1 MELDSVVVFHCD
13 DKNNDNSWEV
23 LQFMPPCEV
32 GAWVYFKL
40 TDDQIMSDIDDDKN
54 YVKCMKARIEG
65 DPKYRKR
72 TQGNSTKA
80 KRPHSSCD
88 KLLKEHDKLKFEFKW
103 VYFKD
108 LTQYLVPFCTVIGLI
123 VLAFIGGTIWDC
135 CCRKKSDKYTKSGTS
150 FV

>member
-13 DKNNDNSWEV
+13 DKKNDNSWEV
-23 LQFMPPCEV
+23 LQFMPPCDV
-32 GAWVYFKL
+32 GAQVYFTL
-40 TDDQIMSDIDDDKN
+40 TDNQIMSEIDDDKK
-54 YVKCMKARIEG
+54 YVKCLKARIEG
-65 DPKYRKR
+65 DPKYRKEKR
-72 TQGNSTKA
+72 GNSTKMR
-80 KRPHSSCD
+80 KPHSSCD

-108 LTQYLVPFCTVIGLI
+108 LTQYLIPFCTVIGLI

-135 CCRKKSDKYTKSGTS
+135 CCQKKKDKYTRSGRS